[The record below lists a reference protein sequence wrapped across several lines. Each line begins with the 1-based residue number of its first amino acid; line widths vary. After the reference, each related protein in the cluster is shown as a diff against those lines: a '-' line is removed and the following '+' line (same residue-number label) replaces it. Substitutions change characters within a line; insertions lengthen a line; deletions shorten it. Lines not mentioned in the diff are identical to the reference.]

1 VGLLGQALVVLG
13 RDRQLRRHLAER
25 PRHQQRAGVGL
36 EVGEEALDVAAGLGQ
51 PRGGVQGRPRV
62 ALRDGVD
69 RAEQQIRVR
78 RPQHGQHVV
87 ERDRRAGVGHELLQG
102 AQGVAEGAGRRAG
115 DERARLVGHL
125 ETSSSA
131 TRRSTAVIWPT
142 VGRPKSNRWQ
152 RSTTV
157 GRTLLASVVA
167 STKIVFG
174 GGSSSV
180 FKKAFHAAVES
191 MCASSRM

>member
-1 VGLLGQALVVLG
+1 M
-13 RDRQLRRHLAER
+13 AER
-25 PRHQQRAGVGL
+25 AISAHASSGTSKP
-36 EVGEEALDVAAGLGQ
+36 
-51 PRGGVQGRPRV
+51 
-62 ALRDGVD
+62 
-69 RAEQQIRVR
+69 
-78 RPQHGQHVV
+78 
-87 ERDRRAGVGHELLQG
+87 
-102 AQGVAEGAGRRAG
+102 
-115 DERARLVGHL
+115 
-125 ETSSSA
+125 SSSA

-167 STKIVFG
+167 STKIVLG

-180 FKKAFHAAVES
+180 LRNAFHAAVES